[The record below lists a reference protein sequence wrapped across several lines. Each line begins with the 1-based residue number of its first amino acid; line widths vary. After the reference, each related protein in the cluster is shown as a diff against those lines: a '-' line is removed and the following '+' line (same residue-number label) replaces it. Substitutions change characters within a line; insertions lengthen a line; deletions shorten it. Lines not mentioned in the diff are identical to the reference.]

1 MSAIMK
7 VIAAVAVLAGILFA
21 SPSASAFN
29 LFGDSCS
36 GRATNSP
43 ACQQAAQQGTTDPI
57 AGQGGIINKAANII
71 ALITGI
77 FAVIMIIIGGFTY
90 VTSGGNPEKAA
101 HGRRQVLYAVI
112 AVVVVALAWTLT
124 SFIMNLIG

>member
-1 MSAIMK
+1 MTAWTKIFA
-7 VIAAVAVLAGILFA
+7 VVAVMFTMLSFA
-21 SPSASAFN
+21 PSVSAFN
-29 LFGDSCS
+29 LFGDSCTGKAAS
-36 GRATNSP
+36 SP

-71 ALITGI
+71 AVITGI
-77 FAVIMIIIGGFTY
+77 VAVIMIILGGFTY
-90 VTSGGNPEKAA
+90 VTSGGNAEKAA
-101 HGRRQVLYAVI
+101 HGRRQILYAVI